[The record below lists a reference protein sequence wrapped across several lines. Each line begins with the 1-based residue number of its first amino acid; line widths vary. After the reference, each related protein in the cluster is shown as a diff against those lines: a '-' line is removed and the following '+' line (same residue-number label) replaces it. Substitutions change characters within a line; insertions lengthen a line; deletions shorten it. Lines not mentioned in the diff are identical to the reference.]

1 MKIRIRLV
9 WTLVVLV
16 AAGLSPFRAFTGP
29 ALPVTKPPVTPLN
42 WTGPA
47 SDPLALQ
54 CQWFSYPDKREVV
67 CTNEFYDNIVSAG
80 GGYADTHAI
89 DGYVIS
95 VLFDANGNLTNF
107 CILATIYND
116 TGATLKSWADGSNR
130 HGETLQYQ
138 MPQTPV
144 TMQDTRLAAEFAI
157 RDVNWLPRQFTG
169 PYRLS
174 TPFIEAINEDLSAWY
189 CWYPDM
195 PDPPPDFQPGNYYVP
210 AWDFGTIPPGQSATR
225 QLCFDIPAGLPPT
238 DPRLAAILN
247 SFQTQADI
255 LLNRTTSL
263 KISTWIDDPAL
274 DTGVAYPDPEP
285 LRGSDAS
292 VFFNLGT
299 EPPPDPCKWVQPP
312 DLGETGMDVECTV
325 MRPILL
331 ADDFLCTTNT
341 AVTNIVIW
349 GSWFNDELPQE
360 PGQPGSPSNV
370 LFTLSFHAD
379 IPAGVGADWNL
390 PGEPLW
396 TATFTPGTF
405 EARIEAG
412 QIVEGWYDPAASNYL
427 PIADWTCWRYTFPV
441 DVTRAFV
448 QTGTVD
454 NPIVYWLDVQAH
466 PIQADPPTARFG
478 WKTSF
483 EPWNDDACWAPALD
497 PYSGFWWEMRYP
509 QGHPWYPESIDLA
522 FMLFGGPAPEEP
534 EWDFGDAPDT
544 TIAGSAWNYPTRLPL
559 GACHQIDPTGPWLGA
574 PADPLGLPDA
584 EPDGQ
589 PDINALGDDNNG
601 YDDENGVHIP
611 TPMVAGQSPIIQVL
625 VSDGAGLG
633 GNVDAWFD
641 WNGDGDWNDLGEQM
655 LAGSWMSI
663 GFNPV
668 VISIPGNATN
678 GWIFARFRISRQGGL
693 LPTGA
698 APDGEVEDYEVFID
712 HADWGDAPDSPVA
725 AGYPTLSVNNGAWH
739 LIKPGLLLGV
749 LIDAEPDGQPSV
761 PADGDDLA
769 LTDDEDGIQ
778 LISGLYPGLKAS
790 VKVTVVGTGLLS
802 AWLDINADNDWNDPG
817 EKVLADVS
825 LSTGTHPLTFNVPA
839 LASPGR
845 TYMRWRY
852 STIPFLTPRGG
863 VADGEVEDY
872 RVEISE
878 LAEAVL
884 DFGDAPAPFPTLRIA
899 NGARHVA
906 PLSDPHF
913 LGTLID
919 PENDGQ
925 PGAMASGDDL
935 NNLDDED
942 GVLFPSNAL
951 GQAVLVQGSNLTIRV
966 VTPGS
971 PWLSAWV
978 DFNGN
983 GSWADAGETI
993 AAAYSLSPGTNAL
1006 TVAAPSGTFLGKTY
1020 ARFRTSSMNV
1030 PLAYTGAVADGE
1042 VEDYLLFI
1050 SQPRPAGGTSI
1061 TITNL
1066 THSVSNGVLVQWNCD
1081 PALLTQ
1087 PQACSNILAASTN
1100 PADWAALT
1108 GWGTFRFFQD
1118 QDTTNRP
1125 VRFYR
1130 IMAPFIYP

>member
-1 MKIRIRLV
+1 
-9 WTLVVLV
+9 
-16 AAGLSPFRAFTGP
+16 
-29 ALPVTKPPVTPLN
+29 
-42 WTGPA
+42 
-47 SDPLALQ
+47 
-54 CQWFSYPDKREVV
+54 
-67 CTNEFYDNIVSAG
+67 
-80 GGYADTHAI
+80 
-89 DGYVIS
+89 
-95 VLFDANGNLTNF
+95 
-107 CILATIYND
+107 
-116 TGATLKSWADGSNR
+116 
-130 HGETLQYQ
+130 
-138 MPQTPV
+138 
-144 TMQDTRLAAEFAI
+144 
-157 RDVNWLPRQFTG
+157 
-169 PYRLS
+169 
-174 TPFIEAINEDLSAWY
+174 
-189 CWYPDM
+189 
-195 PDPPPDFQPGNYYVP
+195 
-210 AWDFGTIPPGQSATR
+210 
-225 QLCFDIPAGLPPT
+225 
-238 DPRLAAILN
+238 
-247 SFQTQADI
+247 
-255 LLNRTTSL
+255 
-263 KISTWIDDPAL
+263 
-274 DTGVAYPDPEP
+274 
-285 LRGSDAS
+285 
-292 VFFNLGT
+292 
-299 EPPPDPCKWVQPP
+299 
-312 DLGETGMDVECTV
+312 MDVECTV

-448 QTGTVD
+448 QTGTVEH
-454 NPIVYWLDVQAH
+454 PVIYWLDVQAL
-466 PIQADPPTARFG
+466 PLQAEPPTARFG
-478 WKTSF
+478 WKTSY
-483 EPWNDDACWAPALD
+483 EHWNDDACWAPALD

-625 VSDGAGLG
+625 VSDGAGIG

-872 RVEISE
+872 RVEIGE